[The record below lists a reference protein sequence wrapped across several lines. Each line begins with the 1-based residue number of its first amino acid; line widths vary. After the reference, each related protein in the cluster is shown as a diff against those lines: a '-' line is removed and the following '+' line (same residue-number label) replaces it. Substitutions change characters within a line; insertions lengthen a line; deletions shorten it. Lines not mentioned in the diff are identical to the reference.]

1 MSGQFKNQV
10 NSFGQYHLADALS
23 LFFACALGIPAF
35 ASWNN
40 IVNIL
45 YHTTIMSMLVLAQG
59 FVLLNGNFDLS
70 IDAVLAFAPGV
81 VILASTKWFPAR
93 VG

>member
-1 MSGQFKNQV
+1 MSG
-10 NSFGQYHLADALS
+10 S
-23 LFFACALGIPAF
+23 LKIKLTLLDNIIWLMLFLFFFACALGIPAF

-81 VILASTKWFPAR
+81 D
-93 VG
+93 